1 MKNKVME
8 CIKRYGL
15 IESHGKVLIGVSG
28 GPDSMALLY
37 VLMEIR
43 KEIPF
48 SIYVAHVNHG
58 VRGIEADED
67 EQFVKDEA
75 LKNGIPYYS
84 RRIDMD
90 GYAREHKI
98 SSEDAGRI
106 LRYKFFREITSSL
119 GGGKIAV
126 AHNKDDQAETLMM
139 RFMRGTGIDGLKG
152 MEYKN
157 DDIIRPI
164 LGISRSEIE
173 KYIKT
178 NKIKTRLDRTNLE
191 PIYSR
196 NKIRLELIPYI
207 EENFNPNIIDTLW
220 RISVTSQR
228 DSSFLKKLSYEKYKE
243 IVKFEDGN
251 SIILCRDKFLSEHE
265 AIEFR
270 IIRHCIGNLVGNLQG
285 ITETHIRDVVELF
298 RGETGKS
305 IDLINCIK
313 AKTSYDDL
321 IIEVDKGEEKVS
333 YNQSISLGDY
343 TYFEELGFTIET
355 KVLPVEEVKF
365 NFKDRFIKY
374 FDYDRI
380 VGILRI
386 RNRLPGDAFI
396 PFGMKGTKKL
406 KDYFIDEKVPI
417 PDRDTIPILVDEDN
431 IVWIIGM
438 RISEY
443 YKITPGTK
451 NVLVVKYIKNNQI

>member
-1 MKNKVME
+1 MKSKAME
-8 CIKRYGL
+8 CIKRYEL
-15 IESHGKVLIGVSG
+15 INPHEKVLIGVSG

-58 VRGIEADED
+58 VRGMEADED
-67 EQFVKDEA
+67 EEFVKNEA
-75 LKNGIPYYS
+75 LKNDIPYYS
-84 RRIDMD
+84 KRIDMD

-106 LRYKFFREITSSL
+106 LRYKFFREIISSL

-126 AHNKDDQAETLMM
+126 AHNKDDQAETLLM
-139 RFMRGTGIDGLKG
+139 RFMRGTGIDGLRG

-173 KYIKT
+173 EYIKS
-178 NKIKTRLDRTNLE
+178 NNIKTRLDRTNLE

-207 EENFNPNIIDTLW
+207 ESNFNPNIVDTLW
-220 RISVTSQR
+220 RISATSQR
-228 DSSFLKKLSYEKYKE
+228 DSSFLKELSHEKYKQM
-243 IVKFEDGN
+243 VKFEDGN
-251 SIILCRDKFLSEHE
+251 SIILCRGKFLLEHE
-265 AIEFR
+265 AIKFR
-270 IIRHCIGNLVGNLQG
+270 IIRHCIEKLSGNLKG
-285 ITETHIRDVVELF
+285 ITETHIRDVVELSK
-298 RGETGKS
+298 GETGKS

-313 AKTSYDDL
+313 VKTSYDDL
-321 IIEVDKGEEKVS
+321 IIEVDKVKEKVS
-333 YNQSISLGDY
+333 YNKSISIGEY
-343 TYFEELGFTIET
+343 TYFKELGFAVET

-380 VGILRI
+380 VGILTI
-386 RNRLPGDAFI
+386 RNRLPGDVFV

-417 PDRDTIPILVDEDN
+417 PDRDTIPILVDEKN
-431 IVWIIGM
+431 IIWIIGM
-438 RISEY
+438 RTSEY
-443 YKITPGTK
+443 YKITPETK